1 LVGKAAVSW
10 SFGLIKE
17 LFVASFHKVEKIVHC
32 TFSRSGRMATNLQ
45 RMQIMMEEIGP
56 VMPSIEA
63 VIQSEEKNWAIQ
75 FDDQSIVMLEWAE
88 KPDRVVLTA
97 MLGAPSES
105 MQLSVYETLLCYNLL
120 WKDTGGV
127 KMALSGPGGEL
138 ILLYELFSTDLTL
151 NELQTVLTNFVSIA
165 QVWSVYVT
173 GESDQPAGT
182 VPGSMDM
189 LQLGA

>member
-1 LVGKAAVSW
+1 
-10 SFGLIKE
+10 
-17 LFVASFHKVEKIVHC
+17 
-32 TFSRSGRMATNLQ
+32 MATNLE

-56 VMPSIEA
+56 AMPEVEA

-75 FDDQSIVMLEWAE
+75 FEDQSIVMLEWAE
-88 KPDRVVLTA
+88 SPDRVVLTA
-97 MLGAPSES
+97 MLGIPSET

-138 ILLYELFSTDLTL
+138 VLLYELFTTNLNR
-151 NELQTVLTNFVSIA
+151 NELQTVLINFVSIA

-173 GESDQPAGT
+173 GEGDQSASSLPSPT
-182 VPGSMDM
+182 DM
-189 LQLGA
+189 LHLGA